1 MDTLLSSVRPRS
13 PWQNEI
19 HQYRWWIVFPCLG
32 NFLLYSSI
40 NNIFWPSMWNCAKVI
55 VLNSVKAVSLHF
67 FHAYFKVTYFKE
79 SYKQLRMN
87 PNFEA
92 PTVLT
97 IGCFGIICNV
107 ICLIVLQKSE
117 LKLSV
122 QFTTLLIVQSFFD
135 LMYLLFSTP
144 LFSIPMLWPS
154 FSQKYMITFITPK
167 ILFPFVQIFVTGSTY
182 NTIAVAVERLQSVKR
197 LNTESHFPVKIVIIE
212 MEAVLVQINNTGN
225 VVADYTIYNKAV
237 VTLRHS
243 TSYNFTYFIYYNL
256 IFSFI
261 VMLIIPVISLAF
273 LNFIIWKEL
282 KVISALKQRLGQKER
297 SNVRATWS
305 LIAVVVLYFVSHGLK
320 HFCQYISGRGSHIFL
335 AVGSSVNILLYCAC
349 DRRFFIVVQKTLRTW
364 FIWPITIDSASNSGI
379 EIPEKCRESPDDVLN
394 SSDST
399 HFMPNRD
406 STSNLENDSDPAKNS
421 VRYNREKNLSLKN
434 TMKST

>member
-1 MDTLLSSVRPRS
+1 R
-13 PWQNEI
+13 
-19 HQYRWWIVFPCLG
+19 
-32 NFLLYSSI
+32 
-40 NNIFWPSMWNCAKVI
+40 
-55 VLNSVKAVSLHF
+55 F
-67 FHAYFKVTYFKE
+67 F
-79 SYKQLRMN
+79 
-87 PNFEA
+87 
-92 PTVLT
+92 
-97 IGCFGIICNV
+97 
-107 ICLIVLQKSE
+107 E
-117 LKLSV
+117 L
-122 QFTTLLIVQSFFD
+122 
-135 LMYLLFSTP
+135 
-144 LFSIPMLWPS
+144 
-154 FSQKYMITFITPK
+154 
-167 ILFPFVQIFVTGSTY
+167 
-182 NTIAVAVERLQSVKR
+182 
-197 LNTESHFPVKIVIIE
+197 ESHKE

-320 HFCQYISGRGSHIFL
+320 HFVNTYQVVEGLRKCTDICFKWPEWVNQCTTYSHIFL

-406 STSNLENDSDPAKNS
+406 STSNLENDSDPAKTVS
-421 VRYNREKNLSLKN
+421 VIIEKRI
-434 TMKST
+434 